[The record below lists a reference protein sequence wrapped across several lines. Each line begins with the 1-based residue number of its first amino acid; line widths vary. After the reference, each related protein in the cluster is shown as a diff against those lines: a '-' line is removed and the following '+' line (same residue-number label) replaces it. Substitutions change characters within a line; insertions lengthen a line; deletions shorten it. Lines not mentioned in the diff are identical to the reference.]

1 MCNKTLTSSLATLY
15 TYHVYF
21 EQQNTNNIFLVS
33 MVALVGRY
41 MSTAARH
48 KHITGVLN
56 MSDHKYM
63 YIYMYL

>member
-1 MCNKTLTSSLATLY
+1 
-15 TYHVYF
+15 
-21 EQQNTNNIFLVS
+21 

-63 YIYMYL
+63 YIYMYM

>member
-1 MCNKTLTSSLATLY
+1 
-15 TYHVYF
+15 
-21 EQQNTNNIFLVS
+21 

-41 MSTAARH
+41 MPTAARH

-63 YIYMYL
+63 YYVHVFVMTDTIKASIIISLMSA